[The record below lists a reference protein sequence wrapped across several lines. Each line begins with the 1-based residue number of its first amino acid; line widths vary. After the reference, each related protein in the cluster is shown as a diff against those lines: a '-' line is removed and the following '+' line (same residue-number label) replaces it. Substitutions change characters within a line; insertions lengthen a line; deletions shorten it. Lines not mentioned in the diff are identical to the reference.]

1 MPIVDGGLCQSPEK
15 AFNSSFSYL
24 CILTSIS
31 LQKIQLSH
39 VCLVYLGE
47 DYGDIGRRV
56 GKWEE
61 EGKQGS
67 MKRGKCILSC
77 YLWYEIEWNLI
88 TVILSSKEEG
98 HIYIS
103 PTHLSLVEDWPCRH
117 LFSRAPSFICSR
129 WKQWR
134 VGRQRTPSGKEE
146 KVLQLEARL
155 AQTDGW
161 GWEAMAVVLVA
172 ICHSSFLAPLRCI
185 FDLWWVYSPLLCSL
199 QICGSGY
206 SAG

>member
-39 VCLVYLGE
+39 VYLVYLGE

-77 YLWYEIEWNLI
+77 YLWYENEWNLI
-88 TVILSSKEEG
+88 TGILSSKEEG
-98 HIYIS
+98 HIYIYIL
-103 PTHLSLVEDWPCRH
+103 PTCLWLRTDLVGICFQGPLPSSALDW
-117 LFSRAPSFICSR
+117 SREGLVDREHHQAKRRRFCS
-129 WKQWR
+129 WKP
-134 VGRQRTPSGKEE
+134 G
-146 KVLQLEARL
+146 
-155 AQTDGW
+155 
-161 GWEAMAVVLVA
+161 
-172 ICHSSFLAPLRCI
+172 
-185 FDLWWVYSPLLCSL
+185 
-199 QICGSGY
+199 
-206 SAG
+206 

>member
-24 CILTSIS
+24 CIYFFAENTTFTC
-31 LQKIQLSH
+31 LSS
-39 VCLVYLGE
+39 VP
-47 DYGDIGRRV
+47 GRGLWRH
-56 GKWEE
+56 WEE
-61 EGKQGS
+61 SGKVRGGREAGKHEKGQMYFIMLLMVWKRMELNHWDSLIQG
-67 MKRGKCILSC
+67 RGT
-77 YLWYEIEWNLI
+77 Y
-88 TVILSSKEEG
+88 
-98 HIYIS
+98 IYIYIY

-129 WKQWR
+129 LKQRR